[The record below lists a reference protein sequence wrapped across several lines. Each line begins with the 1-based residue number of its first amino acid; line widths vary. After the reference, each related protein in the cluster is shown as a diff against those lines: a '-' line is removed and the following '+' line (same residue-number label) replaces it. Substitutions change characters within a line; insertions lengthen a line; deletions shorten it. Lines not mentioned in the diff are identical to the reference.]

1 MITRIFGAN
10 MKKLFV
16 AVLFVLFGTQS
27 FAQNSNKG
35 SEAYKAGN
43 YAEAEKWFRLSAE
56 QGNTDAQNMLGYMYY
71 KGKVVLKDY
80 AEAEKWFRLSAELGY
95 DRAQSNLGRMYE
107 EGNSVLQDYLT
118 AHMWYNIASAN
129 WHKEAGKYRDEDAA
143 QMTPEDIS
151 KATAMARECMNS
163 NYKNCGY

>member
-1 MITRIFGAN
+1 

-27 FAQNSNKG
+27 FAQNLNKG

-129 WHKEAGKYRDEDAA
+129 GHYYASQDRDRLSKK
-143 QMTPEDIS
+143 MSPEDIS
-151 KATAMARECMNS
+151 KAQEMARECMTT
-163 NYKNCGY
+163 NYKKCGY